1 MTFKAIETQEELDRI
16 IQDRLSREREKY
28 SDYEELKK
36 ANLEYEK
43 QIGSL
48 QATIDDTNQKLK
60 TYDEEV
66 VELNAQ
72 ITGYETN
79 SLKTKIAL
87 QHGLPIDLVDRIS
100 GTDEES
106 IKADVQKFA
115 ELIKPKQPTP
125 PLKDTEPSIGGGE
138 NDMYKNL
145 VKGLELEGE

>member
-66 VELNAQ
+66 AELNAQ

-106 IKADVQKFA
+106 IKADAQKFA
-115 ELIKPKQPTP
+115 EFIKPKPPTP
-125 PLKDTEPSIGGGE
+125 PLKDTEPNIGGGE